1 MTQPDTSISH
11 RKAWTTR
18 KLKGFCEAF
27 SEQIV
32 DGKPSKGQCAKVS
45 WALSGY
51 LGFMGVPN
59 EVCMSEV
66 GRWNHL
72 WIKLYDGRIIDCTA
86 DQFNRGKR
94 KHPRVHVGKPL
105 DIHKGGKRYEHA

>member
-1 MTQPDTSISH
+1 MNTNSGHQ
-11 RKAWTTR
+11 KAWTTR
-18 KLKGFCEAF
+18 RLKAF
-27 SEQIV
+27 GEEFSFQIL
-32 DGKPSKGQCAKVS
+32 DGRPSKGNCGMVS

-51 LGFMGVPN
+51 LSFMGVPN
-59 EVCMSEV
+59 EVCESQV

-72 WIKLYDGRIIDCTA
+72 WIRLYDGRVIDCTA

-105 DIHKGGKRYEHA
+105 DIHKGGERYADQ

>member
-1 MTQPDTSISH
+1 MTKPDTSLRSQ
-11 RKAWTTR
+11 KGWTIR
-18 KLKGFCEAF
+18 KLRTFAEEF
-27 SEQIV
+27 SAQIL
-32 DGKPSKGQCAKVS
+32 DGTPSKGECAKVS

-51 LGFMGVPN
+51 LSFMGLPN
-59 EVCMSEV
+59 DVFESQV

-72 WIKLYDGRIIDCTA
+72 WIRLWNGNVIDCTA

-105 DIHKGGKRYEHA
+105 DIHKGGKRYAA